1 MKRYHLFLSINNQR
15 GVTLVLVAIC
25 IFMIIAF
32 TALAVDIGHLVVTK
46 NELQNAADA
55 GALAGARYL
64 YNDDGTLVNT
74 GCNDIAMTAAEAN
87 KSDNIVDAIDV
98 AANDVQRGHWSFTTR
113 TFTPNDATA
122 PVELW
127 DVSTQALDTDTDF
140 INAVRVTAW
149 RRKGMTPGSD
159 DIDPWFAKIF
169 GYQSFV
175 QSATAVAYIGFA
187 GSLGPTDADQPIA
200 ICMQSLKENEGD
212 PYQCNI
218 GRMLNSGSNDATN
231 NTAGWTNFTQPC
243 DTASA
248 SDMAALVCADGNP
261 GMLNYGEGIGSTGGV
276 QDNVLRDLAQC
287 WRQQADT
294 NEDGQPDKFWPL
306 MLPVVDCPG
315 NNVSNCAELR
325 GAVYVNV
332 VWIEKKAN
340 DYRDAPKQME
350 DWPNNDTLDEFD
362 ELVADLEPYFV
373 GEGPNDSFPV
383 FPVGTKVGDQGV
395 FGGDTVESGQVRW
408 ASFVKHFE
416 LKNADGNYATFAK
429 KSLYFLPDCTPHEL
443 VGTTQG
449 ENFGV
454 MARIPVLVD

>member
-1 MKRYHLFLSINNQR
+1 M
-15 GVTLVLVAIC
+15 
-25 IFMIIAF
+25 
-32 TALAVDIGHLVVTK
+32 
-46 NELQNAADA
+46 AAA
-55 GALAGARYL
+55 
-64 YNDDGTLVNT
+64 T
-74 GCNDIAMTAAEAN
+74 AN
-87 KSDNIVDAIDV
+87 KSDNTVVVDV

-127 DVSTQALDTDTDF
+127 DTETLDTNTDF
-140 INAVRVTAW
+140 INAVQVTAW
-149 RRKGMTPGSD
+149 RREGVTPGSD
-159 DIDPWFAKIF
+159 DIDSWFAKIF
-169 GYQSFV
+169 DIPVFV

-187 GSLGPTDADQPIA
+187 GSLGPTEADQPIA
-200 ICMQSLKENEGD
+200 ICKQSLKENDGD

-248 SDMAALVCADGNP
+248 SDMRALVCANGNP
-261 GMLNYGEGIGSTGGV
+261 GMLNYGAGIGSTGGV
-276 QDNVLRDLAQC
+276 QDNVLADLAQC
-287 WRQQADT
+287 WRDATDT
-294 NEDGQPDKFWPL
+294 KKFWPL

-315 NNVSNCAELR
+315 NNVSNCAELQ

-332 VWIEKKAN
+332 VWIEEKAN

-350 DWPNNDTLDEFD
+350 DWPNNDTLD

-383 FPVGTKVGDQGV
+383 FPVGTKVGDPGV

-416 LKNADGNYATFAK
+416 LKNADDNYATFAK

>member
-1 MKRYHLFLSINNQR
+1 MKRYHLFLPINNQR
-15 GVTLVLVAIC
+15 GATLVLVAIC
-25 IFMIIAF
+25 IFMIIALS
-32 TALAVDIGHLVVTK
+32 ALAIDIGHLVVTK

-64 YNDDGTLVNT
+64 YNDFGTLVNT
-74 GCNDIAMTAAEAN
+74 GCNAIAMAAATAN
-87 KSDNIVDAIDV
+87 KSDNTVVVDV
-98 AANDVQRGHWSFTTR
+98 ATNDVQRGHWSFTTR

-127 DVSTQALDTDTDF
+127 DVETDLLDTNTDF
-140 INAVRVTAW
+140 INAVQVTAW
-149 RRKGMTPGSD
+149 RSDPTVGS
-159 DIDPWFAKIF
+159 WFAKIF
-169 GYQSFV
+169 GYQGFL

-187 GSLGPTDADQPIA
+187 GSLGPADADQPIA
-200 ICMQSLKENEGD
+200 ICKQSLKENDGD

-248 SDMAALVCADGNP
+248 SDMKALVCANGNP
-261 GMLNYGEGIGSTGGV
+261 GMLNYGAGIGSTGGV
-276 QDNVLRDLAQC
+276 QDNVLADLAEC
-287 WRQQADT
+287 WRVEAKINTGEDT
-294 NEDGQPDKFWPL
+294 VWPL

-315 NNVSNCAELR
+315 NNVSNCADLL

-332 VWIEKKAN
+332 VWIEEKAN
-340 DYRDAPKQME
+340 DYRDTPRQME
-350 DWPNNDTLDEFD
+350 DWDASTDPTPVEDLSDFFEPQGPQDT
-362 ELVADLEPYFV
+362 
-373 GEGPNDSFPV
+373 FPV
-383 FPVGTKVGDQGV
+383 FDPGTTVADVVAADDAAGK
-395 FGGDTVESGQVRW
+395 DTIECGQVRW
-408 ASFVKHFE
+408 AGFVKHFK
-416 LKNADGNYATFAK
+416 LKNADDNYATFAK

-443 VGTTQG
+443 VGTTEG

>member
-1 MKRYHLFLSINNQR
+1 MKRYHLFLPINNQR
-15 GVTLVLVAIC
+15 GATLVLVAIC
-25 IFMIIAF
+25 IFMIIAL
-32 TALAVDIGHLVVTK
+32 TALAVDIGHLVVTR

-64 YNDDGTLVNT
+64 YNDFGTLVNA
-74 GCNDIAMTAAEAN
+74 GCNAIAMAAATAN
-87 KSDNIVDAIDV
+87 QSDKINVNV
-98 AANDVQRGHWSFTTR
+98 AANDVQRGHWSFTTSPH
-113 TFTPNDATA
+113 FTPNNACCE

-127 DVSTQALDTDTDF
+127 DVDPDLLDTNTDF
-140 INAVRVTAW
+140 INAVQVTAW
-149 RRKGMTPGSD
+149 RSD
-159 DIDPWFAKIF
+159 PTVSSWFAKIF
-169 GYQSFV
+169 GYQGFL
-175 QSATAVAYIGFA
+175 QSATAEAYIGFA
-187 GSLGPTDADQPIA
+187 GSLGPADADQPIA
-200 ICMQSLKENEGD
+200 ICKQSLKENDDD
-212 PYQCNI
+212 PYTCNI

-248 SDMAALVCADGNP
+248 SDMRALVCANGNP
-261 GMLNYGEGIGSTGGV
+261 GMLNYGAGIGSTGGV
-276 QDNVLRDLAQC
+276 QDSVLADLAQC
-287 WRQQADT
+287 WRDATDT
-294 NEDGQPDKFWPL
+294 KKFWPL

-315 NNVSNCAELR
+315 NNVSNCAELQ

-332 VWIEKKAN
+332 VWIEEKAN

-350 DWPNNDTLDEFD
+350 DWDASTDSTPVE
-362 ELVADLEPYFV
+362 DLSDFFEPQ
-373 GEGPNDSFPV
+373 GPQDIFPV
-383 FPVGTKVGDQGV
+383 FDPGTTVADVVDADVAAGK
-395 FGGDTVESGQVRW
+395 DTIECGQVRW

-416 LKNADGNYATFAK
+416 LKNADDNYATFAK